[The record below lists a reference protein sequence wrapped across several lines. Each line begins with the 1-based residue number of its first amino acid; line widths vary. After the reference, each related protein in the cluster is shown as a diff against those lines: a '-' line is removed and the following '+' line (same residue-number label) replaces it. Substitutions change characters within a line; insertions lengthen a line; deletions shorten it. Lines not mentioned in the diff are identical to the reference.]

1 MTITRSDI
9 AAHLEQSIRTGF
21 LVGKKNYTPLRSKFV
36 REIGSD
42 GAFEDYSDMGS
53 PPMPVK
59 NAGKLGPGGTTRA
72 GGQVVGGM
80 NAGEAITVF
89 GAEEQSMRVYNVDWE
104 LTLAVSHNAIDD
116 DRAGDVEAW
125 AKGAAVS
132 FERHMDF
139 LAFDALNR
147 GESTYYGPAYDGL
160 AFFHDAHIDPNAT
173 YTTGQDN
180 KNASAI
186 SMADV
191 TAALTTFETVK
202 VAGSAFKD
210 SRGNPMGLAH
220 SLLIVSSALER
231 LGTQIAVNR
240 EGVNLA
246 LGTGIN
252 PYAGNVSLLVAP
264 GGYLDTTAW
273 FVIDPT
279 LPTKPINLQ
288 KRKEATLSIWDD
300 EKTGDGG
307 MRYFKWH
314 ARYVPFY
321 GDWRLAIQ
329 GNT

>member
-1 MTITRSDI
+1 MTIQRTDI

-21 LVGKKNYTPLRSKFV
+21 LIGKKDYKPLRSAFV
-36 REIGSD
+36 REVPSD
-42 GAFEDYSDMGS
+42 GAFQDYADMGT

-59 NAGKLGPGGTTRA
+59 NSGKLGANGTTPA
-72 GGQVVGGM
+72 GGQVTGGM

-104 LTLAVSHNAIDD
+104 TVLAISHNAIDD

-125 AKGAAVS
+125 AKNAANS
-132 FERHMDF
+132 FERHKDF

-147 GESTYYGPAYDGL
+147 GETNYYGLAYDGL
-160 AFFHDAHIDPNAT
+160 SFFNDAHIDPNAT

-191 TAALTTFETVK
+191 AAALTAFETIK
-202 VAGSAFKD
+202 VAGGAFKD
-210 SRGNPMGLAH
+210 SRGNPMGLTH
-220 SLLIVSSALER
+220 SLLVVSSALER
-231 LGTQIAVNR
+231 LGTQITLNR

-246 LGTGIN
+246 GTGLN
-252 PYAGNVSLLVAP
+252 PYAGTVSLLVAP

-273 FVIDPT
+273 FLIDPS

-288 KRKEATLSIWDD
+288 VRKEAQLSVWDD

-307 MRYFKWH
+307 TRYFKWH

-321 GDWRLAIQ
+321 GDWRLAIE